1 MSLLLSIIVL
11 GILGFLSGVLG
22 GIIGFG
28 TTILLVPPLIYF
40 YGPVATIPVIAI
52 IAIIAN
58 VSRIFLWWH
67 EIRWKVC
74 FVYGL
79 PSIPGVF
86 LGANTLV
93 SLNEKFLEVLLGVF
107 ILCLIP
113 IRRWMRAQKFY
124 LRLWHMSILGLCIGF
139 LTGIVATTGA
149 LSTPFFLAFGL
160 SKGAFLGTEAAG
172 SLGISITKSIV
183 FHRLGVVDQTIMMQG
198 VLIGLVVLIG
208 SYFSKKIVLRLPEKS
223 FTQLMELV
231 MLVSGITIITMSVF
245 TIKASL

>member
-93 SLNEKFLEVLLGVF
+93 SLNEKFLEV
-107 ILCLIP
+107 
-113 IRRWMRAQKFY
+113 M
-124 LRLWHMSILGLCIGF
+124 
-139 LTGIVATTGA
+139 
-149 LSTPFFLAFGL
+149 
-160 SKGAFLGTEAAG
+160 
-172 SLGISITKSIV
+172 LGIFIYYV
-183 FHRLGVVDQTIMMQG
+183 
-198 VLIGLVVLIG
+198 
-208 SYFSKKIVLRLPEKS
+208 
-223 FTQLMELV
+223 
-231 MLVSGITIITMSVF
+231 
-245 TIKASL
+245 